1 MKILKHALAA
11 GLVFCAGAS
20 AFMNE
25 NGVIPGLFQVEANF
39 DYVSYRNAYSDG
51 DHASLGK
58 DASQMNLMPTVRFRP
73 LDGLEFSFG
82 YPVRNDDDFKNAT
95 GFWGPILGIKY
106 GSPSSAGFF
115 DLVFPSGSKKLLGNG
130 DNPQPVLVFGFTD
143 VFGGRS
149 SFDVR
154 LHSWYWLDLNEN
166 SADKMLF
173 LIRPEFSTGAV
184 RIGIGLPIEFYFGSD
199 SHGWI
204 DNAPGHVRAQGLTAD
219 DDDLG
224 YAGDISIEPKVLIKL
239 GKLELEPGFSV
250 PIAKFSN
257 KEAVLY
263 YGYTISM
270 AARVN
275 LF

>member
-1 MKILKHALAA
+1 MNTLKHTLAA
-11 GLVFCAGAS
+11 GLLLCAGAS

-39 DYVSYRNAYSDG
+39 DYVSYQNAYSDG
-51 DHASLGK
+51 EKATLNK
-58 DASQMNLMPTVRFRP
+58 DGSQLNLMPTVRLRP
-73 LDGLEFSFG
+73 VDGLEFSFS
-82 YPVRNDDDFKNAT
+82 YPVREDDDIKDAT

-115 DLVFPSGSKKLLGNG
+115 NLVFPSGSKKLLGNG

-173 LIRPEFSTGAV
+173 LIRPEFSTGIV

-199 SHGWI
+199 SNGWI
-204 DNAPGHVRAQGLTAD
+204 DNAPGHIRSFGSTTD
-219 DDDLG
+219 DSDLG

-239 GKLELEPGFSV
+239 GMLELEPGFSV

-257 KEAVLY
+257 KEAVL
-263 YGYTISM
+263 
-270 AARVN
+270 
-275 LF
+275 